1 MCLRI
6 TQYLGITTEFHTY
19 LEERMSLGEV
29 IRRLRKDRELNQVQ
43 LAERIDTDSGNVSRY
58 ETDKQKPSME
68 MLEKIADA
76 LSTSVSEICRLAE
89 SSSGQLDVASDKYV
103 MVPRLN
109 LAVAAGNGTEPAHVE
124 IQGALAFQREWLRKK
139 GLNPDMLEIYDAT
152 GDSMSPYIENGDV
165 LLVDVAATPPKNNEV
180 WVLWQDAPLG
190 VRVKRVLYRENGD
203 LIIRS
208 DNPDKAQYPDEII
221 PGHQGHTVKT
231 VGKVVWRGG

>member
-1 MCLRI
+1 
-6 TQYLGITTEFHTY
+6 
-19 LEERMSLGEV
+19 MSLGEV
-29 IRRLRKDRELNQVQ
+29 IRRLRKDRELNQVE

-58 ETDKQKPSME
+58 ETDKQRPSME

-109 LAVAAGNGTEPAHVE
+109 LTVAAGNGTEPGNVE
-124 IQGALAFQREWLRKK
+124 IQGSLAFQREWLRKK
-139 GLNPDMLEIYDAT
+139 GLNPDKLEIYDAT
-152 GDSMSPYIENGDV
+152 GESMSPHIENGDV
-165 LLVDVAATPPKNNEV
+165 LLVDISATSPKSNEV

-208 DNPDKAQYPDEII
+208 DNVDKTLYPDEIV
-221 PGHQGHTVKT
+221 PGHRANMVKT